1 LFPIKLLY
9 KHYWVTILI
18 VPRTKANISLL
29 LYIGNSDNRKAQVLV
44 KTSQWSV
51 VQQFRRN
58 WERFEADPDLSKKEK
73 VDEFSAYK
81 IETQPQTGFMMNTC
95 HTFSALCSVDK
106 PVWDLMVRIFNGEFI
121 VNKLLKGQKKPDA
134 VTHFTSMTG
143 VPTYKLVQWLQRVL
157 DGEWLTSHFSKRCII
172 YRKQVKVS
180 GQCLEYINIQRPRYM
195 FITMND
201 VAKVYPAVNDV
212 SWFDAVVKS
221 CDDAVKAKL
230 SPHAQKMIDEMMEE
244 KDAADKERKVLT

>member
-1 LFPIKLLY
+1 
-9 KHYWVTILI
+9 
-18 VPRTKANISLL
+18 
-29 LYIGNSDNRKAQVLV
+29 
-44 KTSQWSV
+44 
-51 VQQFRRN
+51 
-58 WERFEADPDLSKKEK
+58 
-73 VDEFSAYK
+73 
-81 IETQPQTGFMMNTC
+81 MMNTC

-106 PVWDLMVRIFNGEFI
+106 PVWELMVRIFNGEFI

-244 KDAADKERKVLT
+244 KDAADKEKKVLT